1 MSKHA
6 TIYTNDTRR
15 RQLGLVVTG
24 FVERVYTISPRRLVL
39 KGFADEAISKKISI
53 KPVEKYAFKILE
65 AKAQR
70 GENIKVALAEVKAG
84 PSVKEYEIT
93 VANLKKEKGRY
104 VDTVELKTD
113 SKLRPQI
120 KIFVRGDINQR
131 Q

>member
-24 FVERVYTISPRRLVL
+24 FVERVYTLSPQRLLL
-39 KGFADEAISKKISI
+39 KGYTDETIAEKISI
-53 KPVEKYAFKILE
+53 KPVQKYAFKILE

-70 GENIKVALAEVKAG
+70 GDNIKVALAEIKAG
-84 PSVKEYEIT
+84 QGAQAYEIT

-113 SKLRPQI
+113 SKLRPEI
-120 KIFVRGDINQR
+120 KIFVRGDISQR